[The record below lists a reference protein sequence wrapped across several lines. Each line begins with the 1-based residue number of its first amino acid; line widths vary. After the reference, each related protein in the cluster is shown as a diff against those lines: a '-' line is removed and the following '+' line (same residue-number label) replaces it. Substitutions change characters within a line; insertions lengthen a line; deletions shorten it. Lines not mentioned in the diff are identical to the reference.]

1 MLITVDT
8 GGTKTLVT
16 AFDRQGKPG
25 DSFRFPTP
33 KNEDDYIGT
42 LGELIHEQYISK
54 NKRVD
59 ALVIGTAGLIVNNK
73 VVHSPNLGWNNF
85 DIPKRLSGVVQ
96 DAPIWLENDANLA
109 GLSETIRLKKQP
121 RNSLYVTI
129 STGIG
134 TGVIADGVIDHNMAM
149 SEGGHMLIEYDGK
162 LREWEHFAS
171 GKSIKETYGKYA
183 RDIESR
189 HVWNQIADKISR
201 GFLVLIPMIA
211 PDVIIIGGSIGTYY
225 DKYIDSLKKM
235 ISKQLPDFIPMPT
248 FYQAKHP
255 EEAVIYGCYYYGI
268 QQLAEKAK
276 K

>member
-42 LGELIHEQYISK
+42 LGELIHEQYVSK
-54 NKRVD
+54 NKKID
-59 ALVIGTAGLIVNNK
+59 ALVIGTAGLISDNK
-73 VVHSPNLGWNNF
+73 VVNSPNLGWDNF
-85 DIPKRLSGVVQ
+85 DIAKKLSGVVQ

-134 TGVIADGVIDHNMAM
+134 TGVIADGIIDHNMAM

-201 GFLVLIPMIA
+201 GFLVLIPMIS

-225 DKYIDSLKKM
+225 DKYIDSLTKM
-235 ISKQLPDFIPMPT
+235 ISKQLPEFIPMPK

-268 QQLAEKAK
+268 QQLADKAK